1 MAPRAS
7 CICQVLP
14 SRLKAAALSSF
25 RLNDKTELFLC
36 VSTQKIVSTAYT
48 YWQTSVATRK
58 PRFITCITGLH
69 SESQVL
75 DVPSHFPIPQAHTVL
90 TALPNRAA
98 DTPHHAVTW
107 ASRHLH
113 KDQSFAEH
121 ATVTAKFNTG
131 RPDHDFSSCREC
143 PNSRFLAACAILVRP
158 RAPWSNIRALVNNTD
173 INLEFA
179 DTAILWR

>member
-25 RLNDKTELFLC
+25 RLNDKTKWFLF
-36 VSTQKIVSTAYT
+36 VSTQKTVSTAYT

-69 SESQVL
+69 SESQE
-75 DVPSHFPIPQAHTVL
+75 VPSHFPIPQAHTML

-98 DTPHHAVTW
+98 DEPDHAVTW
-107 ASRHLH
+107 ASRRLH
-113 KDQSFAEH
+113 KDQSFAVH
-121 ATVTAKFNTG
+121 TTVTAKFNTG

-158 RAPWSNIRALVNNTD
+158 SAPGSNIRALVSNTD

-179 DTAILWR
+179 DTAILCR